1 MHTSEREPTMA
12 DAHASTLSYMI
23 FGTQEP
29 AAPTLFLLHGM
40 GGGHWVW
47 RHQTHAIAGWRL
59 VAVDLAGH
67 GASPPPTPRRAH
79 EHVPA
84 LLRLA
89 EALAAPRAVWCGHS
103 LGGAIAM
110 ELALAHPSYASALI
124 LIGAAPE
131 FEVPPERMDLMR
143 HRPAEARTDPRWLPW
158 SAATAPDVRA
168 AYGSAGPAAAPA
180 VVLADLEALARFK
193 ITGLLPDITCP
204 VLVITGTEDR
214 YIEKIR
220 LERHYLPSV
229 RYHEINNAGHLVM
242 WEQVAATNRLMTEFL
257 ADMVREQRAS

>member
-12 DAHASTLSYMI
+12 DTHASTLSYRI

-47 RHQTHAIAGWRL
+47 RHQTQAIAGWRL

-67 GASPPPTPRRAH
+67 GASPPPTLRRAH

-89 EALAAPRAVWCGHS
+89 EVLAAPGAVWCGHS
-103 LGGAIAM
+103 LGGEIAM

-131 FEVPPERMDLMR
+131 FEVPPERMD
-143 HRPAEARTDPRWLPW
+143 
-158 SAATAPDVRA
+158 
-168 AYGSAGPAAAPA
+168 
-180 VVLADLEALARFK
+180 
-193 ITGLLPDITCP
+193 
-204 VLVITGTEDR
+204 
-214 YIEKIR
+214 
-220 LERHYLPSV
+220 
-229 RYHEINNAGHLVM
+229 
-242 WEQVAATNRLMTEFL
+242 
-257 ADMVREQRAS
+257 